1 MSPINCAK
9 CGCLN
14 GSGADDCERCGTPL
28 GATGATGAAG
38 ANAHGA
44 PLASYAA
51 PALAAGRLPI
61 DFPFTPF
68 QSVGDALNPTFRL
81 YRDNYLLVGK
91 ITLAATLPLMVA
103 QYALTAL
110 GETWGWGPSLF
121 MSLASISVNSLTE
134 GALIYAVV
142 ELLRT
147 GASPSLR
154 DAYAWGLWKWGKMF
168 LCMLLMNILT
178 RFGFVLLVVPGI
190 ILSLMFAVA
199 IPVVAIE
206 NRGPVA
212 ALERS
217 ARLTKGNRVLILFT
231 AVVLWLAVTVA
242 TWLTADYGVPTPGA
256 GGASFFVSFVYAGVN
271 QILTSAFAVLSLH
284 LYLGIRADKGETV
297 SIYDAVPA
305 PAAGARP

>member
-1 MSPINCAK
+1 MIPINCAK

-28 GATGATGAAG
+28 SAAGAAG

-44 PLASYAA
+44 PLAPYAA

-61 DFPFTPF
+61 DFPFAPF

-81 YRDNYLLVGK
+81 YRDNFLLVGK

-110 GETWGWGPSLF
+110 GETWGLGPSLF
-121 MSLASISVNSLTE
+121 VGLASISVNSLME

-154 DAYAWGLWKWGKMF
+154 DAYAWGSWKWGKMF
-168 LCMLLMNILT
+168 LCMLLMDILT
-178 RFGFVLLVVPGI
+178 RFGFMLLFVPGI
-190 ILSLMFAVA
+190 ILTLMFAVA

-217 ARLTKGNRVLILFT
+217 TQLTGGNRVLILFT
-231 AVVLWLAVTVA
+231 MALLWVAVTVA
-242 TWLTADYGVPTPGA
+242 TWLTADYAVPGA

-271 QILTSAFAVLSLH
+271 QMLASAFTVLSLY

-297 SIYDAVPA
+297 SIYDAPPA
-305 PAAGARP
+305 PAAAAGARP